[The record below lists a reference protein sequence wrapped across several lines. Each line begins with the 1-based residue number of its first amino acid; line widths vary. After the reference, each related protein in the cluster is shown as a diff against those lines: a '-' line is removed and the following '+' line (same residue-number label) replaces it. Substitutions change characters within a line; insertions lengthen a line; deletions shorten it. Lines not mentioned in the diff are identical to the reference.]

1 VGSENVEV
9 VHLLLE
15 AYERDDVVAQL
26 ALMDPEVE
34 IVEWPD
40 SPEATTYRGHA
51 GAIRAGET
59 WSEAWEWIRN
69 EVDDFVDAGDRVLVC
84 GRTRGKGR
92 GSTVEVAIDAFNV
105 YTVRDGKVTRM
116 EFFTSR
122 EPALRAAGLTQSPT
136 ESEEST

>member
-1 VGSENVEV
+1 MASENVEV

-15 AYERDDVVAQL
+15 AFDRDDVVAQL

-40 SPEATTYRGHA
+40 SPEANTYRGHS
-51 GAIRAGET
+51 GAIRASET
-59 WSEAWEWIRN
+59 WSEAWEWLRN
-69 EVDDFVDAGDRVLVC
+69 EVDDLVEAGDKVLVC

-92 GSTVEVAIDAFNV
+92 GSAVEVAIDAFNV
-105 YTVRDGKVTRM
+105 YTLRDGKVTRM
-116 EFFTSR
+116 EFFTSK

-136 ESEEST
+136 GSEEST

>member
-1 VGSENVEV
+1 MASENVAV

-15 AYERDDVVAQL
+15 AFERDDVVAQL

-34 IVEWPD
+34 IVEWPEG
-40 SPEATTYRGHA
+40 PEARTYRGHA
-51 GAIRAGET
+51 GAIRAGES

-69 EVDDFVDAGDRVLVC
+69 EVDDFVEAGDRVLAC
-84 GRTRGKGR
+84 GRTHGKGR
-92 GSTVEVAIDAFNV
+92 GSAVEVAIDAFNV
-105 YTVRDGKVTRM
+105 YTLRDGKVTRM
-116 EFFTSR
+116 ELFTSR

>member
-1 VGSENVEV
+1 MASESVQV

-34 IVEWPD
+34 IVEWPE
-40 SPEATTYRGHA
+40 SPEARTYHGHA
-51 GAIRAGET
+51 GAIQAGET

-69 EVDDFVDAGDRVLVC
+69 EVDDLVDAGDTVLAC
-84 GRTRGKGR
+84 GRIRGKGR
-92 GSTVEVAIDAFNV
+92 GSAVEVAIDAFNV
-105 YTVRDGKVTRM
+105 YTLRYGKVTRI
-116 EFFTSR
+116 ELFTSR
-122 EPALRAAGLTQSPT
+122 EPALRAAGLTQLPT